1 MSHITD
7 NAERFMR
14 ELAIDG
20 ELPSLIA
27 SALINDDWSN
37 VIQRIKQSA
46 ECFVEELE
54 SELDGP
60 DNSEQLLDNRERAI
74 DMSESS
80 AGIYTMY
87 GLIKL

>member
-14 ELAIDG
+14 ELALEG

-37 VIQRIKQSA
+37 VIKCLRLSA

-54 SELDGP
+54 SELDEP

-74 DMSESS
+74 DLSEAFS
-80 AGIYTMY
+80 GRYTMH
-87 GLIKL
+87 GLNI